1 MKFFKFCSLAFLLS
15 ISSFSLHAEEVKND
29 SSETYNVDH
38 EANHVNVEMY
48 KMSHMNG
55 SQSIQSSTAAYEKA
69 NATMHHG
76 MNIVYSGNADV
87 DFVNGMI
94 AHHQGA
100 VDMAKVQLQYGKDP
114 ELKKLSQEIIESQEK
129 EILFMKEW
137 LKNNS
142 K

>member
-1 MKFFKFCSLAFLLS
+1 MKILKLFSLAFIIS
-15 ISSFSLHAEEVKND
+15 ISSFSLHAEEAN
-29 SSETYNVDH
+29 H
-38 EANHVNVEMY
+38 EESHVNVEMY
-48 KMSHMNG
+48 KRSHMNG
-55 SQSIQSSTAAYEKA
+55 SQSIQSSTSAYEKA
-69 NATMHHG
+69 NATMHQG

-114 ELKKLSQEIIESQEK
+114 ELKKLSQEIIDSQEK
-129 EILFMKEW
+129 EIVFMKEW